1 MDFLLWGIFLHAP
14 SSIIKERT
22 TVLLNIILLTWACNT
37 RGNLLLCCQ
46 KSTTHML
53 PGKSKD
59 PVSQVLL
66 SKPVEWL
73 LHYWFWFEPK
83 GGCINAGNTNGYLL
97 SVFEVNYEDRFFF
110 SKQLKNNL
118 KDIFMCCL
126 PTLVTGVCQS
136 FEWIC
141 EAGSHKQRCV
151 SCPST
156 WCQSAHLGE
165 WLWNYTLSAALQKC
179 PSEMVRFAPGFWPA
193 KNPSYGVCA
202 GS

>member
-1 MDFLLWGIFLHAP
+1 MLSEKHH
-14 SSIIKERT
+14 SH
-22 TVLLNIILLTWACNT
+22 VT
-37 RGNLLLCCQ
+37 R
-46 KSTTHML
+46 
-53 PGKSKD
+53 KSKD

-66 SKPVEWL
+66 NKPVEWL
-73 LHYWFWFEPK
+73 LHYWFWFEPT
-83 GGCINAGNTNGYLL
+83 GGCINASNTNGYLL
-97 SVFEVNYEDRFFF
+97 SVNYEDRFFF
-110 SKQLKNNL
+110 SKELKNNL

-151 SCPST
+151 SCPSA

-179 PSEMVRFAPGFWPA
+179 LLKWSGLHLGFDQQRTHPMVYVQEV
-193 KNPSYGVCA
+193 KS
-202 GS
+202 